1 MDNHLLALLLV
12 ASGLYIISCT
22 AQTQQETSGSAKSE
36 ESVRVDSRSSI
47 PDKSTGPQAETERIY
62 DQLITKAKAHGSV
75 RVIVHLRMDT
85 WKPEGDLPDTKAA
98 EAQRDTI
105 SRLQTKLLKRMT
117 SFAVTNIKLF
127 KYVPHVAMKVDAAG
141 LKDLMSNPD
150 VSGISEDV
158 ALPPTS

>member
-1 MDNHLLALLLV
+1 MWV
-12 ASGLYIISCT
+12 A
-22 AQTQQETSGSAKSE
+22 
-36 ESVRVDSRSSI
+36 
-47 PDKSTGPQAETERIY
+47 
-62 DQLITKAKAHGSV
+62 ITKAV
-75 RVIVHLRMDT
+75 
-85 WKPEGDLPDTKAA
+85 

-105 SRLQTKLLKRMT
+105 SHLQTKLLKRMA

-158 ALPPTS
+158 AVPPTS